1 VTAQER
7 HARYGQRPHTLL
19 LTGLTGVGKSSVAA
33 AVERLLFDQGR
44 GVTVIEGGAIR
55 QGLNQDL
62 GFTPEDRAEN
72 LRRAAFVSRIFNEA
86 GLICIAA
93 FVAPNEAVRQ
103 RMIDTI
109 GRDRCLLVHLTAD
122 EVYRKA
128 HDPRGI
134 YARAERGEILHIP
147 GINATYE
154 PPQTSD
160 LELDMQTMSH
170 AEAAQRIL
178 NLMRERGLIRG

>member
-1 VTAQER
+1 
-7 HARYGQRPHTLL
+7 
-19 LTGLTGVGKSSVAA
+19 
-33 AVERLLFDQGR
+33 
-44 GVTVIEGGAIR
+44 
-55 QGLNQDL
+55 
-62 GFTPEDRAEN
+62 
-72 LRRAAFVSRIFNEA
+72 
-86 GLICIAA
+86 
-93 FVAPNEAVRQ
+93 
-103 RMIDTI
+103 MIDTI

-122 EVYRKA
+122 EDYRKS

-160 LELDMQTMSH
+160 LELDMQKMSH